1 MSGHFP
7 WTDTNKLIETFRSGF
22 SVGDIVRFKI
32 PHRCEMFG
40 LKTTKHG
47 IPYRDTRFFNPG
59 DCGLV
64 FEMDIVATNHKG
76 EILTTKQVG
85 LQSHFGASVSLR
97 FLFEGEE
104 FLFSSTNPLS
114 FTFRNQM
121 KVLEKQL
128 CQPK

>member
-22 SVGDIVRFKI
+22 TVGDIVRFKI
-32 PHRCEMFG
+32 PYRCD
-40 LKTTKHG
+40 KTNVQYTKHG
-47 IPYRDTRFFNPG
+47 IAYQGTKFFNAG

-76 EILTTKQVG
+76 QILTDNQVG
-85 LQSHFGASVSLR
+85 LKFSFGASVSLR